1 MTSSPESNPRPDA
14 PFDADTH
21 LEGPTLGGHFA
32 RMLRF
37 EVRRAA
43 TLRSSYVFTIVG
55 VLAGVWMA
63 LVPVWLYPPETLVEI
78 HYDLDK
84 AISQITNPLALVFLT
99 AVAVQA
105 LGHEYRD
112 GTMRLVLSQFPDR
125 RQVFAAKLLVPAAI
139 GAAAYAVTAALVAL
153 IVTVG
158 HGMHMRDGIG
168 HLALAL
174 FAGLTQTVWW
184 GAVSASFV
192 MFTRNLA
199 AGFVAPLLGWLI
211 VEGLVSAS
219 LSDVAPRLANY
230 LPFTASGA
238 WAHTM
243 TTESGLVTLAWG
255 LLAVGTAWLVFRRRD
270 A

>member
-1 MTSSPESNPRPDA
+1 MTSSPDPTVDPQGGSPGVAPTAVPD
-14 PFDADTH
+14 
-21 LEGPTLGGHFA
+21 LGGRGA

-43 TLRSSYVFTIVG
+43 TLRSSYVFTFIG
-55 VLAGVWMA
+55 VLAGAWMA
-63 LVPVWLYPPETLVEI
+63 LVPVWLFPPETLQDI

-84 AISQITNPLALVFLT
+84 AVAQITNPLALVFLT

-105 LGHEYRD
+105 FGHDYRD

-125 RQVFAAKLLVPAAI
+125 RRVFAAKLLVPAAV
-139 GAAAYAVTAALVAL
+139 GAGAYALTATVVAAVL
-153 IVTVG
+153 AIG
-158 HGMHMRDGIG
+158 HGMHLRAGVG

-174 FAGLTQTVWW
+174 FAGLSQTLWW

-192 MFTRNLA
+192 VHTRNLA
-199 AGFVAPLLGWLI
+199 AGFVVPMLGWLV
-211 VEGLVSAS
+211 VEGLVTAS
-219 LSDVAPRLANY
+219 LSDVAPKLGDY
-230 LPFTASGA
+230 LPFTASSA

-243 TTESGLVTLAWG
+243 SAQSGLVTLTWG
-255 LLAVGTAWLVFRRRD
+255 VLAVGTAWVVFRRRD